1 MKTLKKKY
9 NWLPDF
15 VYGSID
21 GVVTTF
27 AVVSGV
33 QGASLSTTII
43 LILGFANL
51 FGDGF
56 SMAVGKYLS
65 DKAQL
70 DHLKNEGRD
79 DDSVNP
85 LKGGWYTFLSFNLLG
100 LIPLMGYIIGPF
112 LGLNDDSTF
121 VLTCIATMLALFSI
135 GIVKGQVV
143 NTSRIFAGFQTMMIG
158 GIAAVI
164 AYYVGFYIE
173 KLV

>member
-1 MKTLKKKY
+1 MKNSNKY

-33 QGASLSTTII
+33 KGASLSATIV

-51 FGDGF
+51 LGDGF

-65 DKAQL
+65 DKAQV
-70 DHLKNEGRD
+70 DHLKNNEKD
-79 DDSVNP
+79 HSDINP
-85 LKGGWYTFLSFNLLG
+85 LAGGFYTFLSFNLVG
-100 LIPLMGYIIGPF
+100 LIPLIGYIIGPMLNFDIDQTFWFTTIITLLSLF
-112 LGLNDDSTF
+112 LVGF
-121 VLTCIATMLALFSI
+121 VKGKVVRTSSLYAGIQTMSI
-135 GIVKGQVV
+135 GGL
-143 NTSRIFAGFQTMMIG
+143 
-158 GIAAVI
+158 AAFI
-164 AYYVGFYIE
+164 AYYVGFFVE

>member
-1 MKTLKKKY
+1 MNKKY

-33 QGASLSTTII
+33 QGASLPVTIV

-65 DKAQL
+65 DKAQV
-70 DHLKNEGRD
+70 DHLKNQNKTDVTVR
-79 DDSVNP
+79 P
-85 LKGGWYTFLSFNLLG
+85 LLGGWYTFLSFNLVG
-100 LIPLMGYIIGPF
+100 VIPLIGYIVGPF
-112 LGLNDDSTF
+112 IGLNVDQTF
-121 VLTCIATMLALFSI
+121 LMTCGATMLALFSI

-143 NTSRIFAGFQTMMIG
+143 NTSRIYAGFQTMLIG

>member
-1 MKTLKKKY
+1 MKTSKY

-33 QGASLSTTII
+33 KGADLSVSIV

-51 FGDGF
+51 LGDGF

-65 DKAQL
+65 DKANL
-70 DHLKNEGRD
+70 DHMKSKGKVMD
-79 DDSVNP
+79 DEINP
-85 LKGGWYTFLSFNLLG
+85 TKGGWYTFVSFNLVG
-100 LIPLMGYIIGPF
+100 LVPLIGYIVGPL
-112 LGLNDDSTF
+112 LGLNVDETF
-121 VLTCIATMLALFSI
+121 ILTCIATLLSLFGI
-135 GIVKGQVV
+135 GVIKGYVV
-143 NTSRIFAGFQTMMIG
+143 STSKLYAGFQTMLIG
-158 GIAAVI
+158 GLAAVI
-164 AYYVGFYIE
+164 AYYVGYFVE

>member
-1 MKTLKKKY
+1 MKQKY

-33 QGASLSTTII
+33 QGANLSATII

-51 FGDGF
+51 LGDGF

-65 DKAQL
+65 DKAQV
-70 DHLKNEGRD
+70 DHLKNSNKDYED
-79 DDSVNP
+79 VEP
-85 LKGGWYTFLSFNLLG
+85 FKGGLYTFISLNSVG
-100 LIPLMGYIIGPF
+100 LIPFLGYIVGPM
-112 LGLNDDSTF
+112 LDLNTDQTF
-121 VLTCIATMLALFSI
+121 VFTSVITLASLFLI
-135 GIVKGQVV
+135 GVVKAKVV
-143 NTSRIFAGFQTMMIG
+143 NTSKIFAGFQTMTIG
-158 GIAAVI
+158 GLAALI
-164 AYYVGFYIE
+164 AYYVGFFVE

>member
-1 MKTLKKKY
+1 MQKNKY

-33 QGASLSTTII
+33 QGASLSITVV

-65 DKAQL
+65 DKAEL
-70 DHLKNEGRD
+70 DHLSNNDKTD
-79 DDSVNP
+79 DTVQP
-85 LKGGWYTFLSFNLLG
+85 LKGALYTFVSFNVVG
-100 LIPLMGYIIGPF
+100 LVPLIGYLIGPGF
-112 LGLNDDSTF
+112 GWDNNTTF
-121 VLTCIATMLALFSI
+121 ITTCVATLVALFCI
-135 GIVKGQVV
+135 GIVKAHMVS
-143 NTSRIFAGFQTMMIG
+143 TSKIFAGLQTMSIG
-158 GIAAVI
+158 GVAAAI
-164 AYYVGFYIE
+164 SYYVGYFIE
-173 KLV
+173 KLI